1 MMVEQLAAA
10 KVDSMDTEM
19 VTMWA
24 LSKDGY
30 LENWLVGQLAE
41 LMEALMRDLKAYL
54 KVVDSDESTVFDLEN
69 FEAGM
74 LMDNLKVCE
83 LDI

>member
-1 MMVEQLAAA
+1 MMVEQLAVA

-30 LENWLVGQLAE
+30 LENCWVGQLAE
-41 LMEALMRDLKAYL
+41 LREALMGDLKAYL
-54 KVVDSDESTVFDLEN
+54 KIEDSTVFDLEN
-69 FEAGM
+69 SEVGM
-74 LMDNLKVCE
+74 LMDNLKACK